1 MRSVSAM
8 AVLRTDIER
17 DIEAAA
23 RSNVDVL
30 ITGGDTA
37 LRQRVARRVH
47 QGSDRHTNPFITM
60 LELDLGD
67 MEAASRSMRG
77 TLFIEDVGQLTF
89 AQQAKLMC
97 MLDHRNELGW
107 GSPMEWRLAAACGCP
122 LYERVVSGQFRADLF
137 YRVNVVH
144 VIIPEGLEGH

>member
-8 AVLRTDIER
+8 GVLRTDIER

-30 ITGGDTA
+30 ITGGDSA
-37 LRQRVARRVH
+37 LRQQVARRVH

-60 LELDLGD
+60 LQLDLD
-67 MEAASRSMRG
+67 DTEAASSMRG

-89 AQQAKLMC
+89 VQQAKLMC
-97 MLDHRNELGW
+97 MLDRRNELAS
-107 GSPMEWRLAAACGCP
+107 GSPMEWRLAAACACR
-122 LYERVVSGQFRADLF
+122 LYERVVSGHFRADLF

-144 VIIPEGLEGH
+144 VSIPEGLEGH